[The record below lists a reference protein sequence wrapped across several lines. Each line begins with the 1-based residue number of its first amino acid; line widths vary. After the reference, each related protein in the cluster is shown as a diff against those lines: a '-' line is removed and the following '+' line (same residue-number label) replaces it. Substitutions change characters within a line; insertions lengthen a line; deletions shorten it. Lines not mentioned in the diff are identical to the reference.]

1 LIFLGNFPDDFCK
14 NLPKFPK
21 RLGKKVGATL
31 HIKTEK
37 IKKTTF
43 CCPELFLICYNQF
56 NFTIRIKGTIM
67 FGIFDS
73 KSNVAEAKIFFG
85 STEATKTLKT
95 ERKSPYDGTIVSTA
109 PLCDADDTTKALHIA
124 KDASKTAAASP
135 LSQRILWLEDVARRL
150 MEERENFAM
159 MLSKE
164 VAKPI
169 AFSRIEV
176 ERCAETI
183 KLTALELANLH
194 GETIPTD
201 IMPSGKKTMAY
212 FKREPV
218 GVVACITPFN
228 FPLNLV
234 AHKIAPALGAGNTVV
249 LKPTPEAPMT
259 AYMLA
264 KLFVESKYAVK
275 DALSVVYGDAEVG
288 STLVKSP
295 IPRVISFTGSVP
307 VGKIIMSQAGIK
319 KVSLEL
325 GGNAATYID
334 KSADLE
340 LAAARCAY
348 GAFYNSGQVCISL
361 QRIYV
366 HEEVYKAFAQLL
378 AKETKK
384 LKVGSPYEE
393 DTFMGPLIDEE
404 SRHRAKSWVASAKN
418 EGAKVVAGGEEVEG
432 IFPPTVMAD
441 VTDEMKI
448 ICEEVF
454 APIVSLVAVPDY
466 EIAIKKMND
475 SPYGLQFSIFT
486 NDLKMTQCFIDDAA
500 CGGVVINDIPTLRFD
515 VQPYG
520 GSKLSGVGREG
531 PRWALEEFT
540 EIKSVVI
547 C

>member
-1 LIFLGNFPDDFCK
+1 
-14 NLPKFPK
+14 
-21 RLGKKVGATL
+21 
-31 HIKTEK
+31 
-37 IKKTTF
+37 
-43 CCPELFLICYNQF
+43 
-56 NFTIRIKGTIM
+56 M
-67 FGIFDS
+67 FGRFDDE
-73 KSNVAEAKIFFG
+73 VEAKIFFG
-85 STEATKTLKT
+85 STEETKEEKA
-95 ERKSPYDGTIVSTA
+95 ERCSPYDGIVVSIA
-109 PLCDADDTTKALHIA
+109 QICDAEDTEKALSIA
-124 KDASKTAAASP
+124 KKAAKTAAKTP
-135 LSQRILWLEDVARRL
+135 LAQRILWLEDVTVKLQEYREEFAL
-150 MEERENFAM
+150 M
-159 MLSKE
+159 LTKE

-176 ERCAETI
+176 DRCIETI
-183 KLTALELANLH
+183 KLTVLELANLT

-201 IMPSGKKTMAY
+201 IMPSGKKTLAY
-212 FKREPV
+212 YKREPV

-234 AHKIAPALGAGNTVV
+234 AHKIAPALGAGNAVV

-264 KLFVESKYAVK
+264 KLFVTSQYAVK

-288 STLVKSP
+288 STLVQSD
-295 IPRVISFTGSVP
+295 IPRVISFTGSVL
-307 VGKIIMSQAGIK
+307 VGNIITKQAGIK

-334 KSADLE
+334 KSADIE
-340 LAAARCAY
+340 IAAKRCAF

-366 HEEVYKAFAQLL
+366 NKEVYGAFAALI
-378 AKETKK
+378 AEETKK
-384 LKVGSPYEE
+384 LKVGSPYED

-404 SRHRAKSWVASAKN
+404 AKERAKNWIDSAKH
-418 EGAKVVAGGEEVEG
+418 EGAKVIAGGEEVEG
-432 IFPPTVMAD
+432 MFPPTVMAD

-466 EIAIKKMND
+466 ETALKKMND
-475 SPYGLQFSIFT
+475 SPFGLQFSIFT
-486 NDLKMTQCFIDDAA
+486 NDLHQTQMFIEDAE

-531 PRWALEEFT
+531 PKWALEEFT
-540 EIKSVVI
+540 EIKSIVI

>member
-1 LIFLGNFPDDFCK
+1 
-14 NLPKFPK
+14 
-21 RLGKKVGATL
+21 
-31 HIKTEK
+31 
-37 IKKTTF
+37 
-43 CCPELFLICYNQF
+43 
-56 NFTIRIKGTIM
+56 M

-73 KSNVAEAKIFFG
+73 KDEVAEAKIFFG
-85 STEATKTLKT
+85 STEESKAQKQ
-95 ERKSPYDGTIVSTA
+95 ERKSPFDGTVVSTA
-109 PLCDADDTTKALHIA
+109 PLCSVDDTNKALYIA
-124 KDASKTAAASP
+124 KDAAKLAKKVT
-135 LSQRILWLEDVARRL
+135 LSQRILWLEDVAKRL
-150 MEERENFAM
+150 KQEREAFAM
-159 MLSKE
+159 ILAKE

-176 ERCAETI
+176 DRCVETI
-183 KLTALELANLH
+183 KLTILELSNLS

-201 IMPSGKKTMAY
+201 IMPSGKRTLAY
-212 FKREPV
+212 YRREPV
-218 GVVACITPFN
+218 GVVVCITPFN

-264 KLFVESKYAVK
+264 KLFITSEFATK

-288 STLVKSP
+288 STLVKSF

-307 VGKIIMSQAGIK
+307 VGNIIMSQAGIK

-325 GGNAATYID
+325 GGNAATFID
-334 KSADLE
+334 KSADL
-340 LAAARCAY
+340 ATTATRCAF

-366 HEEVYKAFAQLL
+366 HEEVYEAFAELM
-378 AKETKK
+378 AMETKK
-384 LKVGSPYEE
+384 LKVGSPYDEE
-393 DTFMGPLIDEE
+393 TFMGPLIDDEAK
-404 SRHRAKSWVASAKN
+404 HRTKSWIASAKN
-418 EGAKVVAGGEEVEG
+418 EGARVVAGGEEVEG

-441 VTDEMKI
+441 VTDDMKL

-454 APIVSLVAVPDY
+454 APIVSLVSVPDY
-466 EIAIKKMND
+466 ETAIEKMND
-475 SPYGLQFSIFT
+475 SPFGLQFSIFS
-486 NDLKMTQCFIDDAA
+486 NDLKMAQNFIEDAE

-531 PRWALEEFT
+531 PKWALEEFT
-540 EIKSVVI
+540 EIKSI
-547 C
+547 IMC